1 MTPSEKY
8 CMEQGL
14 SETILKDSSNKCIN
28 LKNTWI
34 YLYIYIDF
42 KYFMY
47 KLHKFKKLPYK
58 ILYI

>member
-1 MTPSEKY
+1 
-8 CMEQGL
+8 MEQGL

-58 ILYI
+58 ILYM